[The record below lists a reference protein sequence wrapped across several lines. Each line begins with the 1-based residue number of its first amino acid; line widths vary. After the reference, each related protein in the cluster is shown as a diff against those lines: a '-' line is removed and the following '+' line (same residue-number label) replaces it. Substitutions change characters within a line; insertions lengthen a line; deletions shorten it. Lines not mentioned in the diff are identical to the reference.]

1 MVYSSGVTEDEAVR
15 EAVAILRQADMAPL
29 DLTGYG
35 TPEERDRDGPPVD
48 PAERDLMRRALDENA
63 VVVARVTAHF
73 D

>member
-29 DLTGYG
+29 DVTGYG
-35 TPEERDRDGPPVD
+35 TPEDRDSHGPPVD
-48 PAERDLMRRALDENA
+48 PAERDLMRRTLAENA
-63 VVVARVTAHF
+63 VVVAQVTAHF